1 MIIPKTKKCIILF
14 DGECS
19 LCNYYVQF
27 VINRIKKQNIVFVAM
42 KSHKGKEI
50 LKKIEAKVNIEQT
63 ILLIEN
69 DKIKTKS
76 DAILEII
83 RKLKF
88 PYNILTFGYII
99 PRPFRDK
106 LYQII
111 SKNRHRIFKNN
122 NCEID
127 NKTEN

>member
-1 MIIPKTKKCIILF
+1 
-14 DGECS
+14 
-19 LCNYYVQF
+19 
-27 VINRIKKQNIVFVAM
+27 M
-42 KSHKGKEI
+42 KSLKGKEI
-50 LKKIEAKVNIEQT
+50 LNKIEVQLNLEQT
-63 ILLIEN
+63 IILIEN
-69 DKIKTKS
+69 DKIKTES

-111 SKNRHRIFKNN
+111 SNNRHRIFKNN

-127 NKTEN
+127 NKN

>member
-1 MIIPKTKKCIILF
+1 MMPKTKKCIILF

-99 PRPFRDK
+99 PRPVRDK

-111 SKNRHRIFKNN
+111 SNNRHRIFKNN

-127 NKTEN
+127 NKN

>member
-1 MIIPKTKKCIILF
+1 MMIKKTKKCIILF

-27 VINRIKKQNIVFVAM
+27 VIKRIKKQNILFIAM

-50 LKKIEAKVNIEQT
+50 LNKIEAQLNLEQT
-63 ILLIEN
+63 IILIEN

-111 SKNRHRIFKNN
+111 SNNRHRIFKNN

-127 NKTEN
+127 NKN